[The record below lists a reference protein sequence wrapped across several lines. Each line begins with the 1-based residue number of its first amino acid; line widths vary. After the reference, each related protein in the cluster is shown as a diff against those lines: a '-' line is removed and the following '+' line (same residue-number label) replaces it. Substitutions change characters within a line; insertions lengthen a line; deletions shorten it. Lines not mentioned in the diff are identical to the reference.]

1 MIWMGPHWMVMDSR
15 IAFNGSSNYTE
26 KGAVDYTTGPLEFPS
41 RRKTDF
47 SVFCRLGPS
56 RGCIK
61 AATKQFVVDWDC
73 RLGWVVFSFVDW
85 TCWILFPIPPI
96 IRLGCKKNPPCRSQ
110 IKSHTTLCTAGA
122 AAPGALENNGE
133 GVSGASVRRGV
144 GRM

>member
-1 MIWMGPHWMVMDSR
+1 MGWGAKGDPLRHRWQPNWDHFASGVR
-15 IAFNGSSNYTE
+15 LCARFLLE
-26 KGAVDYTTGPLEFPS
+26 KPVPS

-61 AATKQFVVDWDC
+61 AATKQFFVDWDC